1 MIETR
6 PFDPAR
12 RTGITLALALTLA
25 ACASPP
31 RQAHSPSRSGVQ
43 VDSAKRTEVVMTA
56 LSLLETHYQYGSARP
71 ARGFDCSGLV
81 KYVFD
86 TAAQA
91 PLPHN
96 TAQIAELSR
105 PIPRSR
111 LQPGDF
117 VFFNT
122 LGQSNSHMG
131 IYLGDASFI
140 NAPSTG
146 GRVRID
152 SLDNPYYTRHFESAR
167 TVFLP

>member
-1 MIETR
+1 MIHTR
-6 PFDPAR
+6 PFDQSR
-12 RTGITLALALTLA
+12 RTGITLALLLTLG
-25 ACASPP
+25 ACASPS
-31 RQAHSPSRSGVQ
+31 RQTRLTSSRLQ
-43 VDSAKRTEVVMTA
+43 VDAAKRTEVVMTA

-71 ARGFDCSGLV
+71 SRGFDCSGLV

-96 TAQIAELSR
+96 TLQIAQLSR
-105 PIPRSR
+105 PIPRSS

-122 LGQSNSHMG
+122 LGRSNSHMG
-131 IYLGDASFI
+131 IYLGDAAFI

-167 TVFLP
+167 TVFVP

>member
-1 MIETR
+1 MIATK
-6 PFDPAR
+6 PFDPTR
-12 RTGITLALALTLA
+12 RAGITLALSLTLA
-25 ACASPP
+25 ACASPS
-31 RQAHSPSRSGVQ
+31 RQARRSSRSLQ
-43 VDSAKRTEVVMTA
+43 IDAAKRTEVVMTA
-56 LSLLETHYQYGSARP
+56 LSLLETNYQYGSARP
-71 ARGFDCSGLV
+71 VRGFDCSGLV

-91 PLPHN
+91 RLPHN
-96 TAQIAELSR
+96 TEQIAELSR
-105 PIPRSR
+105 PIPRSS

-152 SLDNPYYTRHFESAR
+152 SLNSPYYTRHFESAR
-167 TVFLP
+167 TVFRP